1 MNPPSSVD
9 DRLLA
14 LERRCVRLRI
24 WCFGLTSIALVA
36 CVTSAVRPVPE
47 TVEARSLL
55 IRDADGAVRARLGVE
70 HGGARLSLFSK
81 DQQGFAELAAW
92 DRASDSPT
100 SGATLYLEAEGANEL
115 LEFVG
120 GGVAGERIAGR
131 EHSIETFA
139 REDGAGTRVFTERP
153 KPEGASAG
161 KKPFPD
167 DAAVGNPSL
176 RFEIGQEKPMFDG
189 VDGSGVSVFSKP

>member
-1 MNPPSSVD
+1 MNLSSTVD
-9 DRLLA
+9 DRLLL
-14 LERRCVRLRI
+14 LERRCTRLRM
-24 WCFGLTSIALVA
+24 WCFALTSIALVA

-47 TVEARSLL
+47 TIEARSFLL
-55 IRDADGAVRARLGVE
+55 RDADGAVRARLGVE

-81 DQQGFAELAAW
+81 DQQGFAELADW
-92 DRASDSPT
+92 DRAADSPT
-100 SGATLYLEAEGANEL
+100 SGATLYLEAEGADEL

-139 REDGAGTRVFTERP
+139 REDGAGTRVFTERT
-153 KPEGASAG
+153 KPEGQNAG

-176 RFEIGQEKPMFDG
+176 RLEIGQEKPTLEGFDG
-189 VDGSGVSVFSKP
+189 AGAPCFTKP